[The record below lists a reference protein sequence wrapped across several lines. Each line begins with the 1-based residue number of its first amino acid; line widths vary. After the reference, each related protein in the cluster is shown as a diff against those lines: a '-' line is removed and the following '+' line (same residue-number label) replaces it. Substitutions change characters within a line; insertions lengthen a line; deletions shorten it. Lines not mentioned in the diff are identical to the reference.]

1 MPYVDL
7 DGIRFHY
14 QQTGPLSQSAAP
26 KANGQASRPDVVL
39 VHAVTSNLA
48 VWLFSNIVDAL
59 ANDFRV
65 TLYDLRGH
73 GMSDAPPSGYTSADM
88 AGDLHKLHTAL
99 GLKPAYLVGHSY
111 GAVIAMHTAVLY
123 PEIVKGLVLSDPYF
137 PGLKHLEPN
146 LGRANVW
153 QDLQEV
159 FARAGADIGPEVD
172 FARLFQLVAD
182 LTPEQINQIKQAM
195 GAAGARWLLQLPRLA
210 ETTCGADAFAEAG
223 LTAERLCAVEQ
234 PVVALYDEHTP
245 FQATCRFLREHLKNC
260 LVEIVPGAKHVAV
273 LQNPAS
279 FVNLVQKHLGRMV
292 EMIEPAGSALR

>member
-14 QQTGPLSQSAAP
+14 QQTGPLSQPAAL

-159 FARAGADIGPEVD
+159 FARADADIGPEVD

-245 FQATCRFLREHLKNC
+245 FQATCRFLRENLKNC

-279 FVNLVQKHLGRMV
+279 FVNLVQKHLRRMV
-292 EMIEPAGSALR
+292 EMIEPVGSALR

>member
-7 DGIRFHY
+7 DGIDFHY
-14 QQTGPLSQSAAP
+14 QQTGQ
-26 KANGQASRPDVVL
+26 GPDVVL

-59 ANDFRV
+59 ASDFRV

-88 AGDLHKLHTAL
+88 AGDLKKLHAAL
-99 GLKPAYLVGHSY
+99 ELEPAYLVGHSY
-111 GAVIAMHTAVLY
+111 GAVIAMHAAVLY
-123 PEIVKGLVLSDPYF
+123 PDIVKGLVLSDPYF

-159 FARAGADIGPEVD
+159 FGRAGADIGPEVD
-172 FARLFQLVAD
+172 FARLFQLVAA
-182 LTPEQINQIKQAM
+182 LTPEQVNQVKKEM

-223 LTAERLCAVEQ
+223 LTAECLCTVRQ

-245 FQATCRFLREHLKNC
+245 FQATCRFLRENLKNC
-260 LVEIVPGAKHVAV
+260 TVEIVPGAKHVAV
-273 LQNPAS
+273 LQNPAI
-279 FVNLVQKHLGRMV
+279 FVGLVQKHLRKIKDEG
-292 EMIEPAGSALR
+292 